1 MSAEAT
7 MARLRA
13 ANPVRP
19 EPRNTEWLF
28 AEIVSLP
35 RDQRLGDRRGHSNR
49 RGRIAI
55 IVALLALLL
64 TGVATA
70 TYLLVRGSPRA
81 IVHGGLTVIG
91 GPGILVRDPAGH
103 VRVVWRCPTTRDCGA
118 VTSVAW
124 APDGH
129 RLAFTQA
136 ELGGRAV
143 GLHILD
149 VATGSNVQIPV
160 LHTRDPTANRTDAV
174 LKRFVAEE
182 LRVLGCTFPTDVAWA
197 PDGVRLAYSCQLQG
211 GRSGIFVIDADGSNR
226 ISVRTGVP
234 NAVEPTWSP
243 DGRRIAFAT
252 APVTGSG
259 ANGTTSQVFVVDLDG
274 THRTL
279 IARYAT
285 APAWSPN
292 GRTIAFW
299 ELSDCAGGIRL
310 ATPTGR
316 NVTPLL
322 ASGCNAIGSP
332 GMPVWSP
339 DGRQLA
345 IGTTYGVDLVNADG
359 SHNRQV
365 LRENGRGV
373 FGDARPNWGPDPTGN
388 TVSRRLQP
396 NCPSCN

>member
-1 MSAEAT
+1 MSVEST
-7 MARLRA
+7 MTRLRA
-13 ANPVRP
+13 ANPVRL
-19 EPRNTEWLF
+19 EQLDTEWLF
-28 AEIVSLP
+28 AEIVSFPGDDRLP
-35 RDQRLGDRRGHSNR
+35 DRRSSSAR
-49 RGRIAI
+49 RWRIAVL
-55 IVALLALLL
+55 VALALLLL

-81 IVHGGLTVIG
+81 RAHGGLTVIG
-91 GPGILVRDPAGH
+91 GPGILARDSAGH
-103 VRVVWRCPTTRDCGA
+103 VRVVWRCPTSGDCGA

-124 APDGH
+124 APDGR

-149 VATGSNVQIPV
+149 VTTGSNVEIPV
-160 LHTRDPTANRTDAV
+160 LHTRDPTAARTDAV
-174 LKRFVAEE
+174 LQRFVTEE

-211 GRSGIFVIDADGSNR
+211 GRSGIFVIDADGSHR
-226 ISVRTGVP
+226 ISVRTGLP
-234 NAVEPTWSP
+234 NALEPTWSP

-274 THRTL
+274 TRRTL
-279 IARYAT
+279 IARHAT

-292 GRTIAFW
+292 GRTIAYW
-299 ELSDCAGGIRL
+299 ELGDCGGGIRL
-310 ATPTGR
+310 ATPSGR
-316 NVTPLL
+316 NVTPLM

-339 DGRQLA
+339 DGRKLA
-345 IGTTYGVDLVNADG
+345 IGTTYGVDVVNADG
-359 SHNRQV
+359 SHDRQV
-365 LRENGRGV
+365 LRENGRGA
-373 FGDARPNWGPDPTGN
+373 FGDSRPNWGPNPTGN
-388 TVSRRLQP
+388 TVSRHLRP